1 MAKSERPLTVDIPP
15 PGSDQP
21 VWSRVGI
28 IGLLGFVVG
37 IAWPRVA
44 GIKIG
49 PAVPA
54 DLRAQVEASASP
66 STLPAP
72 RTASSRPGDAPAAS
86 ASASTSA
93 SADLDAP
100 PPSNQEMV
108 VVGAGRIAKC
118 SDKKDKKIDDCEKL
132 LFDPIAVKRLHEL
145 SRCPSALGLTGK
157 LTLVFE
163 VDFGKKEVSVKRKK
177 GASLPSSTVTGIV
190 HCAAKELANVSLE
203 EVPHKHRRYTLE
215 YPITFYGPG
224 KHPDQA
230 GAGGT
235 EGGATPE
242 GGGDA
247 EAGQVG
253 AGATTNEAE
262 ASGTATVAQD
272 TVLVRKEPKDGEVV
286 ARLVRGTKVK
296 ILGKQSDWYK
306 IESGGKVGWLYR
318 GTIGL

>member
-1 MAKSERPLTVDIPP
+1 MAKSERPLTVEIPA

-28 IGLLGFVVG
+28 IGVLGFVVG

-66 STLPAP
+66 SAP
-72 RTASSRPGDAPAAS
+72 RSPATSARPGDAPAPS

-93 SADLDAP
+93 SADPDAP

-108 VVGAGRIAKC
+108 VVGPGRIAKC

-132 LFDPIAVKRLHEL
+132 LFDPVAVKRLREL
-145 SRCPSALGLTGK
+145 SHCPSALGLTGK
-157 LTLVFE
+157 LTLAFE
-163 VDFGKKEVSVKRKK
+163 VDFGKKEVSVKRAKK
-177 GASLPSSTVTGIV
+177 GGSLPSSTVTGIV

-215 YPITFYGPG
+215 YPLTFYGPG
-224 KHPDQA
+224 KHPE
-230 GAGGT
+230 AGGT

-247 EAGQVG
+247 DPA

-272 TVLVRKEPKDGEVV
+272 TVLVRKEPKDGEVI

-306 IESGGKVGWLYR
+306 IESGGKVGWVYR
-318 GTIGL
+318 GTLGL

>member
-49 PAVPA
+49 PGLPA
-54 DLRAQVEASASP
+54 DLRGQLEASASP

-72 RTASSRPGDAPAAS
+72 RAPSARPGDAPAAS
-86 ASASTSA
+86 ASASASA

-108 VVGAGRIAKC
+108 VVGPGRIAKC
-118 SDKKDKKIDDCEKL
+118 SDKKDKKIDDCDKL
-132 LFDPIAVKRLHEL
+132 LFDPIAVKRLREL

-157 LTLVFE
+157 LTLAFE

-177 GASLPSSTVTGIV
+177 GGSLPSSTVTGIV

-215 YPITFYGPG
+215 YPLTFYGPG
-224 KHPDQA
+224 KHPES
-230 GAGGT
+230 GGP
-235 EGGATPE
+235 EGGASPD
-242 GGGDA
+242 GGDA
-247 EAGQVG
+247 EPA
-253 AGATTNEAE
+253 AGATTSEAE
-262 ASGTATVAQD
+262 ASGTASVAQD
-272 TVLVRKEPKDGEVV
+272 TALLRKEPKDGEVV

-296 ILGKQSDWYK
+296 ILGKQGDWYK